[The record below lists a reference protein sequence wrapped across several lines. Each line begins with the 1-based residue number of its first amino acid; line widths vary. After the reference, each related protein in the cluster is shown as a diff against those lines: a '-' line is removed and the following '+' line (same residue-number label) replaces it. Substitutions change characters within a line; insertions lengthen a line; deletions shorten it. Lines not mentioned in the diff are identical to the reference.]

1 MLKIPYADIKGMQ
14 NALDMF
20 SFCYDNKLD
29 YDMQIKARK
38 YRKTLKETREIL
50 RYSVGAKT
58 RVTVDDMYEFSK
70 FAYDISGFMSMD
82 SQFDA
87 ILTEDNKY
95 YAVKFNIMAIGR
107 TVIIL
112 SPKKERSSTMEI
124 YIVSKDC
131 IDRLDLEYFDTHTSA
146 QFQFIY
152 DTMIR
157 AVLEFIGGT
166 VKVEFDS
173 TYSNTRYLEEKRDKE
188 LLEEANLLNKSNW
201 LKNLLEPIFA

>member
-82 SQFDA
+82 SLSITD
-87 ILTEDNKY
+87 
-95 YAVKFNIMAIGR
+95 IGCIS
-107 TVIIL
+107 TPL
-112 SPKKERSSTMEI
+112 PKKREVVLWRSIS
-124 YIVSKDC
+124 YQKIVL
-131 IDRLDLEYFDTHTSA
+131 ID
-146 QFQFIY
+146 
-152 DTMIR
+152 
-157 AVLEFIGGT
+157 
-166 VKVEFDS
+166 
-173 TYSNTRYLEEKRDKE
+173 
-188 LLEEANLLNKSNW
+188 
-201 LKNLLEPIFA
+201 